1 MIISIIHDENTFT
14 LSTICRAFNNDEA
27 DEFAIENDHS
37 KLTPEQ
43 LVVPTECI
51 IMIYE
56 PENLSWTELKPPLGK
71 LTRIY
76 DAAAVA
82 AAAAV
87 PGMPNLSV
95 K

>member
-1 MIISIIHDENTFT
+1 M
-14 LSTICRAFNNDEA
+14 
-27 DEFAIENDHS
+27 
-37 KLTPEQ
+37 
-43 LVVPTECI
+43 
-51 IMIYE
+51 
-56 PENLSWTELKPPLGK
+56 NLKTWAELKPPLGK

-82 AAAAV
+82 AFAAV

>member
-1 MIISIIHDENTFT
+1 MIISVIHDQNTYT
-14 LSTICRAFNNDEA
+14 LSVICRAFNNDDED

-37 KLTPEQ
+37 KLTPTTCR
-43 LVVPTECI
+43 LNRMHYNDLWTWK
-51 IMIYE
+51 
-56 PENLSWTELKPPLGK
+56 PELNKQPLGK

-82 AAAAV
+82 ADAAAA
-87 PGMPNLSV
+87 GMPNLSV

>member
-14 LSTICRAFNNDEA
+14 LSAICRAFNDDED

-43 LVVPTECI
+43 LVVSTECI

-56 PENLSWTELKPPLGK
+56 PENLSWTELKQPLGK

-82 AAAAV
+82 AAPV